1 MSYSIKVSEGFKK
14 KFRKLYFVTQRII
27 SRWIVKNLENTDNP
41 RRQGKALTGNLK
53 GLWRYRIGDY
63 RLIVD
68 IMDEELVI
76 IAVDIGHRREVYRQ

>member
-14 KFRKLYFVTQRII
+14 KFRKLDFVTQRM
-27 SRWIVKNLENTDNP
+27 NTDNP

-76 IAVDIGHRREVYRQ
+76 IAVDIGHRREVYR

>member
-14 KFRKLYFVTQRII
+14 KFHKLDFVTQRII
-27 SRWIVKNLENTDNP
+27 SRWILKNLENTDNP
-41 RRQGKALTGNLK
+41 RRQGKALAGNLK

-76 IAVDIGHRREVYRQ
+76 VAVDIGHRRDIYR

>member
-1 MSYSIKVSEGFKK
+1 MSYSIEVSEGFKK
-14 KFRKLYFVTQRII
+14 KFRKLDFVTQRII

-76 IAVDIGHRREVYRQ
+76 IAVDIGHRREVYR